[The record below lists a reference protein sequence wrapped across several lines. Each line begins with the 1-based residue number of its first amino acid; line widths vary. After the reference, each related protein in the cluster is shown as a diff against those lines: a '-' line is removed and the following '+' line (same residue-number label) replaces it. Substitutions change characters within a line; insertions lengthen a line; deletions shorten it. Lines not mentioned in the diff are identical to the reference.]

1 MALRILSISYDQAL
15 LATRRLLLE
24 TAGYEV
30 TWAVGFAEALELCDS
45 HFDLIIM
52 GHSIPQKDKR
62 AIISELRKH
71 GCVSPVLSLLRFG
84 EQPIPEAADGIDP
97 YDPESMLE
105 KVNWI
110 LARQKPRSA

>member
-1 MALRILSISYDQAL
+1 MAPRILSISYDQAL

-30 TWAVGFAEALELCDS
+30 TSAIGFAEALEVSDS

-71 GCVSPVLSLLRFG
+71 GCHSPVLSLLRFG
-84 EQPIPEAADGIDP
+84 ERSIPEAADGVDP
-97 YDPESMLE
+97 YDPERMLE
-105 KVNWI
+105 KVKA
-110 LARQKPRSA
+110 LLDKEKALRA